1 MSKLV
6 YYSGEYK
13 DDLKHGVGE
22 YRWAS
27 GNFYKGEYKFDKRD
41 GYGEMTWADGSSFEG
56 NWKNGV

>member
-1 MSKLV
+1 
-6 YYSGEYK
+6 
-13 DDLKHGVGE
+13 LKHGLGE

-41 GYGEMTWADGSSFEG
+41 GYGQMTWADGSSFEG